1 MYNDVYSVWLS
12 VVPYNEDRDLTDDEF
27 MFLGSSASFP
37 VSMTYS
43 SSTTGIIGQTPDTAI
58 FVDGAQGAVMNMNI
72 STERVNPVNYI
83 STTTTPPKD
92 ARIGDTYR
100 IGPTKTHYI
109 TIDKKMYAET
119 TFITWD
125 GEKWIPTDSYA
136 PLYSNRKFLEKLL
149 ECRTSIQMM
158 NNAYVLRIYNIEQT
172 PKSTYSNLYNLE
184 QFRNNSKPKEL
195 YVFLN
200 RYDYTLNMDA
210 PNELS
215 MTYEFVLRNRLKGY
229 NE

>member
-58 FVDGAQGAVMNMNI
+58 FVDGAQGAVMNMNV
-72 STERVNPVNYI
+72 STERVNPINYI
-83 STTTTPPKD
+83 SMTMSPPTD
-92 ARIGDTYR
+92 ARVGDTYR
-100 IGPTKTHYI
+100 VGRNSQHYI
-109 TIDKKMYAET
+109 EVDSEKFAET
-119 TFITWD
+119 SFITWN
-125 GEKWIPTDSYA
+125 GSKWIQTDSYA
-136 PLYSNRKFLEKLL
+136 PIYSNKKFLEKLL

-172 PKSTYSNLYNLE
+172 PKSTYSNIYDLE
-184 QFRNNSKPKEL
+184 QFRNRNKPKEL

-200 RYDYTLNMDA
+200 KYDYTLNMDA

-215 MTYEFVLRNRLKGY
+215 MSYEFVLRNKLKGY